1 MKTISIFITLMIC
14 SSSYA
19 FKLEPMVVEY
29 SPQGPESTKN
39 FRIENESKEK
49 VAVKVEAFERIIN
62 SNGKERRVPTN
73 HFKIYPEQLSLM
85 PSDSRAVRVTYQG
98 PKELTTESAY
108 RIVATQLPVSF
119 KNRTKKTGVNFLFK
133 FIASVYVT
141 SDTFV
146 PKLEVESVKR
156 INSEK
161 VKIKLKNTGR
171 KHRQLNGVKVILKDK
186 TGQTLALNES
196 IIKNWNSGNIL
207 AGGQRTFDVK
217 SNLQFDLKKNGAVIE
232 IKDEK

>member
-1 MKTISIFITLMIC
+1 MKSSLIILILTICTSG
-14 SSSYA
+14 YA
-19 FKLEPMVVEY
+19 FKLEPMVVDY
-29 SPQGPESTKN
+29 SPLGPESSKN

-49 VAVKVEAFERIIN
+49 VAVKVEAFKRIIDA
-62 SNGKERRVPTN
+62 NGREKRVPTD

-146 PKLEVESVKR
+146 PKLEVESIKR
-156 INSEK
+156 VNSEK
-161 VKIKLKNTGR
+161 VKINLKNTGR

-196 IIKNWNSGNIL
+196 LIKNWNSGNVL
-207 AGGQRTFDVK
+207 AGGQRTFNFK
-217 SNLQFDLKKNGAVIE
+217 SSLQFDLKKNGAVIE

>member
-1 MKTISIFITLMIC
+1 MKIFLLLIASLISVQAI
-14 SSSYA
+14 A

-39 FRIENESKEK
+39 FHIENESKEK
-49 VAVKVEAFERIIN
+49 VAVKVEAFLRTIDANGIEKRI
-62 SNGKERRVPTN
+62 PTD

-133 FIASVYVT
+133 FIAAVYVT
-141 SDTFV
+141 SDTFI
-146 PKLEVESVKR
+146 PKLEVESIKR
-156 INSEK
+156 VNSDK
-161 VKIKLKNTGR
+161 LKIKINNTGR
-171 KHRQLNGVKVILKDK
+171 KHRQLQGVKVILKDK
-186 TGQTLALNES
+186 AGQTLALNES
-196 IIKNWNSGNIL
+196 VIKDWNAGNIL
-207 AGGQRTFDVK
+207 AGNHRTFNFK
-217 SNLQFDLKKNGAVIE
+217 SNLKFDLKKNSAVIE